1 MRPRRAF
8 ETFASVLAKTG
19 CAAKKPCVFQWFGS
33 IRVGYWMVFLQNSAH
48 NVLLQGSKANMRQP
62 AAEAVGDAI

>member
-1 MRPRRAF
+1 VIFF
-8 ETFASVLAKTG
+8 EFLVKD
-19 CAAKKPCVFQWFGS
+19 FGG
-33 IRVGYWMVFLQNSAH
+33 IGMVFLQNSAH